1 MAENWWEQDET
12 VKPSKAPVAKDDWW
26 AKDET
31 VAKPA
36 KSIRPPAAV
45 SSSNVS
51 QPTGEVHD
59 GDTFRMRNGG
69 NARLSGVDAFELDQQ
84 GRMRSGLVPLGQ
96 RARDFLQ
103 VNIAP
108 NSGVTGTGAQ
118 TYGRPVVTLDNN
130 GQDISRALIESGN
143 GLATPEYLRGD
154 PRLGEYMEAERLA
167 RLNRRGAFAGQFQ
180 TPSDFRKGKPEP
192 WAAPQEG
199 QRGNS
204 DAIFFDDP
212 TPFQGLRP
220 EIEQG
225 YLAIAKNPNSTAD
238 DLVAYAK
245 TNGFQI
251 DRKVADR
258 FVKDRASRGVA
269 DGVRYEQLPQVITDP
284 GDGTLGA
291 GVRGLADPINMLDE
305 LGGLVDTAGLT
316 EGRESLFNSD
326 RRFGDILYNNIDQNR
341 SILAHD
347 DAEHP
352 YARFGGQLASGLV
365 LPGASVEGIGAAA
378 ARDVLLA
385 GGNRYVAAQAAKAA
399 VRQRLAT
406 AGAAE
411 GALAGFG
418 GAEGGVIDR
427 LPAAGVGGIAGT
439 VLGVGGAEL
448 LNAVVP
454 AGRAV
459 VNRARGRVAGDAIDG
474 AETTGARAMDDANGT
489 TPASQLAAEDDRWWD
504 ADETIAMDNEAV
516 ESPAA
521 LTSPRVVDREQRA
534 RRPRVTANSPSVD
547 EASDL
552 GPRSILAFVPQRGDP
567 GISVTNEDGHLAT
580 AVFRDENGLA
590 RGAAQI
596 PLTGEARDSYE
607 AANVYV
613 DPSFRRQGIA
623 TKLYDALGREGY
635 PIDEISGS
643 GNLTPE
649 GAAFVNKRNAAVD
662 AKNDRS
668 TLVSQRVVDRI
679 DVNDRARPL
688 LDPASDLERLQ
699 RAQRINP
706 GDMLPIPSNEV
717 GSIEEAAA
725 ISAGLRPEVKAPNEA
740 DELGRRN
747 IPSPSDASRTLPKRG
762 PLDLNTFLRTKGGLA
777 DQGGDLR
784 HMGITNAARDLD
796 FARGEQRFGK
806 LVDNENGLNLD
817 EAADLAWRE
826 GYFPDHPERP
836 TVAEFLDA
844 IDNTNRGHNRSF
856 RTDDLS
862 EVDAFNAARDQRLA
876 VERSRDEGAPLVED
890 RGQPVTM
897 EDLEANTPPLSAS
910 EDWGDAGGPDFAG
923 NIRLANLDSPQNIKR
938 ALTVTD
944 RHMQGFGAA
953 RRGKIRQDE
962 TESLADELGMTVS
975 DLLSRRKGEAFNAEQ
990 ALAARQILAKS
1001 GNEMVNLARK
1011 VQQMDDPGEEALAK
1025 FREAWV
1031 RHVAIQEQ
1039 ISGITAEAGRT
1050 LAQFRMVADGRNVRG
1065 NVLNALSESGGGK
1078 DRLKAAANL
1087 ILENDTD
1094 AGAMNRAAARAL
1106 KPKFLD
1112 KVNELWVNSLLSGPQ
1127 THVVNMVGNTMTALA
1142 QIPEHVAA
1150 AVVGGAR
1157 SVATRNR
1164 VADRVLF
1171 SELGSRSV
1179 GLLQGAKEGLQQA
1192 TRSLRTGEGSDFAN
1206 KVEAQTQDAI
1216 SGLKGKII
1224 RVPTRLLSA
1233 EDELFKGMARR
1244 MELNGLAVRQARKE
1258 GLHGKAG
1265 IDRVAELV
1273 ANPTDEMLDRAF
1285 DYGRYVTFQ
1294 RPLGPAMQGI
1304 SRFTQIM
1311 PGAKFILPFV
1321 RTPTNLLKFALERSP
1336 AAPIV
1341 DGWRADFRAGGARR
1355 DLAIARAMVGTG
1367 VGAVIA
1373 ELAAQ
1378 GLVTGNGPAD
1388 QGTKQLMQADGWQPY
1403 SIKVGDKYVSYSRLD
1418 PFATTLGVAAGMVEL
1433 QDHMTEKQSDKVAML
1448 LTASILQNL
1457 SSKTWLSGV
1466 GDMVEAV
1473 NDPARY
1479 SDNWVKRFEGSAA
1492 VPAGVAQIAR
1502 TVDPALREAET
1513 TLDAIRARIPGVSKS
1528 LPARRD
1534 VLGRPMVSEGGV
1546 GPDIVSPIW
1555 QSTQRKDPVLRQ
1567 LIDAGVHIN
1576 KPKREVAGR
1585 RLDAKEWGQYQ
1596 QRTGEI
1602 GYSGIQNLI
1611 RMGEWAKMSS
1621 EEKQDEVGE
1630 IMTAAR
1636 KQARGE
1642 VLTPP

>member
-36 KSIRPPAAV
+36 KSTRPPAAV

-225 YLAIAKNPNSTAD
+225 YLAIAKDPNSTAD

-269 DGVRYEQLPQVITDP
+269 DGVRYEQLPQVITDA

-305 LGGLVDTAGLT
+305 LGGLVDTVGLT
-316 EGRESLFNSD
+316 EGRENLFNSD

-365 LPGASVEGIGAAA
+365 LPGASVEVIGAAA

-385 GGNRYVAAQAAKAA
+385 GGNRYAAGQAAKAA

-474 AETTGARAMDDANGT
+474 AETAGARTMDGAVGT
-489 TPASQLAAEDDRWWD
+489 APASQRVADEDRWWD

-516 ESPAA
+516 ESPAS
-521 LTSPRVVDREQRA
+521 LTSP
-534 RRPRVTANSPSVD
+534 
-547 EASDL
+547 
-552 GPRSILAFVPQRGDP
+552 
-567 GISVTNEDGHLAT
+567 
-580 AVFRDENGLA
+580 
-590 RGAAQI
+590 
-596 PLTGEARDSYE
+596 
-607 AANVYV
+607 
-613 DPSFRRQGIA
+613 
-623 TKLYDALGREGY
+623 
-635 PIDEISGS
+635 
-643 GNLTPE
+643 
-649 GAAFVNKRNAAVD
+649 
-662 AKNDRS
+662 
-668 TLVSQRVVDRI
+668 RVVDRI

-688 LDPASDLERLQ
+688 LDPASDLDRLQ
-699 RAQRINP
+699 QAQRINP

-777 DQGGDLR
+777 DRGGDLR

-890 RGQPVTM
+890 RGHAVTM

-910 EDWGDAGGPDFAG
+910 EDWGDAGSPDFAG

-962 TESLADELGMTVS
+962 TESLASELGMTVS

-1157 SVATRNR
+1157 SVVTRNR

-1224 RVPTRLLSA
+1224 RIPTRLLSA

-1479 SDNWVKRFEGSAA
+1479 SDNWVKRFAGSAA

-1513 TLDAIRARIPGVSKS
+1513 TLDAIRARIPRMSKS
-1528 LPARRD
+1528 LLARRD
-1534 VLGRPMVSEGGV
+1534 VLGRPMVSEGGI

-1585 RLDAKEWGQYQ
+1585 RLDAKEWGEYQ
-1596 QRTGEI
+1596 RRTGEI
-1602 GYSGIQNLI
+1602 GYSGIQDLI
-1611 RMGEWAKMSS
+1611 RMGEWAKMSP